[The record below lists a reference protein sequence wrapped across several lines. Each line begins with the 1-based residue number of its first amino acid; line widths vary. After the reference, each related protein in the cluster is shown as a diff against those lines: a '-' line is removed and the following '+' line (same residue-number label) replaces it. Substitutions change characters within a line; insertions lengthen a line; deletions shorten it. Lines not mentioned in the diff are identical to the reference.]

1 MKKQVVRA
9 AALAAMV
16 VLAGA
21 SAQAALVKYR
31 MTGVVT
37 QGGEFDDGSRV
48 VEGAPVTVTL
58 SYDTRQ
64 AASGLMREGDGSGT
78 AVYDFAS
85 PYHFKMRVGEHRVH
99 VPQFR
104 VRLYNDLNQPFGDE
118 VDFEAVNGAFIDGIH
133 QPDGRYSVSLLSQ
146 PGHLDALRSLR
157 LPKQLKEG
165 AFDAIRVGYLAR
177 DIDHP
182 LLAFEV
188 WTIQSTVCEAA
199 PGTDDCAAP

>member
-16 VLAGA
+16 LLAGA

-31 MTGVVT
+31 MTGFVT

-58 SYDTRQ
+58 TYDSKQ
-64 AASGLMREGDGSGT
+64 MASEMARNMDGSGT
-78 AVYDFAS
+78 AVYDFTG

-104 VRLYNDLNQPFGDE
+104 VRLFNDLNQPFGDE
-118 VDFEAVNGAFIDGIH
+118 LDFEAVNGATIDGVH

-146 PGHLDALRSLR
+146 PGNVDALKSLR
-157 LPKQLKEG
+157 LPKHLNEWS
-165 AFDAIRVGYLAR
+165 FDAFRVGYLAK

-182 LLAFEV
+182 LVTFAV
-188 WTIQSTVCEAA
+188 WTIKSTACEAV

>member
-1 MKKQVVRA
+1 MNKQVVRA

-16 VLAGA
+16 LLAGA

-31 MTGVVT
+31 MTGFVT

-58 SYDTRQ
+58 TYDSKQ
-64 AASGLMREGDGSGT
+64 MASEMARNSDGSGT
-78 AVYDFAS
+78 AVYDFGG
-85 PYHFKMRVGEHRVH
+85 PYHFKLRVGEHRVH

-104 VRLYNDLNQPFGDE
+104 VRLFNDLNQPFGDE
-118 VDFEAVNGAFIDGIH
+118 LDVEAVDGAYIDGVR
-133 QPDGRYSVSLLSQ
+133 QPDGRYSLSLLSQ
-146 PGHLDALRSLR
+146 PGNTDALKSLR
-157 LPKQLKEG
+157 LPKHLKEWS
-165 AFDAIRVGYLAR
+165 FDSARVGYLAK

-182 LLAFEV
+182 LLAFAV
-188 WTIQSTVCEAA
+188 WTIKSTVCEAA

>member
-9 AALAAMV
+9 AALAALV
-16 VLAGA
+16 LLAGA

-31 MTGVVT
+31 MTGFVT

-58 SYDTRQ
+58 TYDTKQ
-64 AASGLMREGDGSGT
+64 MASEMMRNSDGSGT
-78 AVYDFAS
+78 AVYDFGSA
-85 PYHFKMRVGEHRVH
+85 YRFKMRVGEHRIH

-104 VRLYNDLNQPFGDE
+104 VHLFNDLNQPFGDE
-118 VDFEAVNGAFIDGIH
+118 MDFEAVGGAYIDGVH

-146 PGHLDALRSLR
+146 PGNLDALKSLR
-157 LPKQLKEG
+157 LPKHLHED
-165 AFDAIRVGYLAR
+165 AFDAFRFGYLAR

-182 LLAFEV
+182 LLAFAV
-188 WTIQSTVCEAA
+188 WTIKSTVCEAI
-199 PGTDDCAAP
+199 PGTDECAEQ